1 MEKQP
6 QFMSNPRKKFADRA
20 MMKETKSKE
29 SIADEL
35 STNIPPITNI
45 PQINSTQ
52 GITMV
57 KILIR
62 L

>member
-1 MEKQP
+1 
-6 QFMSNPRKKFADRA
+6 
-20 MMKETKSKE
+20 MKEAKSKE
-29 SIADEL
+29 RIADEL

-52 GITMV
+52 GITMA

>member
-1 MEKQP
+1 
-6 QFMSNPRKKFADRA
+6 MSSPRKKFTDRA
-20 MMKETKSKE
+20 MMKEAKSKE
-29 SIADEL
+29 RIADEL

-52 GITMV
+52 GMIIA